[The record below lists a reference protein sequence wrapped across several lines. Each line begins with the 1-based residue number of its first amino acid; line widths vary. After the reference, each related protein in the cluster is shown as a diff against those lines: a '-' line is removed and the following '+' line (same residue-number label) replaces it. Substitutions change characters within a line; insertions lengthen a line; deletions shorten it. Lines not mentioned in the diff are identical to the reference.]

1 MSVSGISSNLFGF
14 NTPSV
19 QSKQQ
24 QIQQEFQQLGE
35 DLQSGNLSAAQSDFT
50 TLQQLVPQSSSTS
63 STSAATSSTANSN
76 PLEQAFAQLGK
87 DLQSG
92 NLSAAQQDYANIE
105 QDIQNQSSQVQS
117 HGHHHHHRGGDDE
130 QNTMSQLFEQ
140 LGQELESGN
149 LSSAQQSYN
158 TLAQDLQS
166 FGVSS
171 AQSGSQ
177 SASTSSG
184 LSVNG

>member
-19 QSKQQ
+19 ESKQQ

-50 TLQQLVPQSSSTS
+50 TLQQLVPQSNNASSS
-63 STSAATSSTANSN
+63 QSSN
-76 PLEQAFAQLGK
+76 PLAQAFNQLGQ

-92 NLSAAQQDYANIE
+92 NLSAAQQDYANIQ
-105 QDIQNQSSQVQS
+105 QDIQNQAAQVQS
-117 HGHHHHHRGGDDE
+117 QGHHHHHRGGGDE
-130 QNTMSQLFEQ
+130 QNSISQLFQQ
-140 LGQELESGN
+140 LGRDLQSGN
-149 LSSAQQSYN
+149 LSGAQQSYN

-177 SASTSSG
+177 TASGSSG
-184 LSVNG
+184 LSVTA